1 MKTAISSFL
10 GSPRGLCLLLTAGA
24 TAVCVP
30 LMSKQ
35 LGDSEGK
42 GPQHD
47 LVFGVYVYDPA
58 IKTTLSISPYIIGDS
73 LRLDVRHLP
82 PNEGTTNAWIKLY
95 RYHCKTGHAE
105 QLPLYGPATMPV
117 IRGREQFN
125 LSEAWHFR
133 LKQIEKSP
141 DGYALAEPNWVKAGF
156 LENLTGNIMLLTMFG
171 KSETM
176 KVREQYP
183 RLSNGSESILM
194 KAKEPLFANEA
205 ENAFS
210 LGWVVADGP
219 AETRKKP

>member
-1 MKTAISSFL
+1 MKTSISSFL

-95 RYHCKTGHAE
+95 RYHCKTSHAE
-105 QLPLYGPATMPV
+105 
-117 IRGREQFN
+117 
-125 LSEAWHFR
+125 
-133 LKQIEKSP
+133 
-141 DGYALAEPNWVKAGF
+141 
-156 LENLTGNIMLLTMFG
+156 
-171 KSETM
+171 
-176 KVREQYP
+176 
-183 RLSNGSESILM
+183 
-194 KAKEPLFANEA
+194 
-205 ENAFS
+205 
-210 LGWVVADGP
+210 
-219 AETRKKP
+219 